1 MSFESITHDYLNELI
16 ALRSN
21 AELSADF
28 TPELSY
34 KPVLHNFFRNISALI
49 SSDIDVIFEPAKQGE
64 SGRPDWRFYD
74 KKSLG
79 NFGYIEG
86 KGLSWDTPLNI
97 TNYQDQ
103 IEKYLQL
110 KSNLILTDG
119 VEFCFFGNSFR
130 ENKCICII
138 NKSKDVR
145 SSYASNPVYSDLEIA
160 FRSFFK
166 TPGFRQCTET
176 EIIADAAKRAKNL
189 AEISQ
194 KLSNLTIGSGLN
206 QAENEAIEALHH
218 LHDLLLKHHDPAL
231 KDNELFADFIAQVLV
246 FGILYAHRFVTG
258 KDDAPIDRFH
268 KIKKFWEKPIEG
280 SAELLPFHE
289 LIVNL
294 NKQFYSNN
302 AIGPLQTWYD
312 DCCRC
317 FAHTQLSR
325 ASTPDFHTLY
335 ENFLKAYDPKKKI
348 DFGSFYTHPKLADMM
363 VRMTEYLAIN
373 ELKITSVFSVN
384 NNIID
389 PCCGTGTF
397 FESIINNIQCN
408 SPVNISGFEIQPA
421 PYALANYRIALL
433 REKHAFQHN
442 VKIVL
447 TNTLSDALEEKIS
460 APCDLF
466 DQEQIFAKELVR
478 SPLILVIGNPPSS
491 DAQKQH
497 TSNKGFKIIQDLLD
511 DFRPPKETRKGRQ
524 NTQKHLQNDFM
535 KFLRWACEKVLLN
548 ENGIL
553 AFVIP
558 SSFFENP
565 TYEYARKWM
574 ASKFNEI
581 FLLKFDEDNRK
592 GGASKN
598 LFQTLQGRSVI
609 FAIRGRKTKR
619 RLCSFFFADISHL
632 PKQDKILFFGKS
644 PKDLIRYFRKA
655 TPNESLTLGLGDIE
669 KDVSEIYSKGIS
681 LFPASDQEEN
691 CIFLRH
697 CSGIKLA
704 PTALFVHSRKGILQ
718 RRCSE
723 IGDLNIS
730 SEKIIENWFA
740 GQRKAVNPEK
750 LSPSIRMEFSTAVK
764 NEKRIPGSIF
774 PYSFRPFLTSFVLLD
789 ENIFS
794 KIKDEGGGGTRLRPE
809 LIKAFSDETNI
820 GFAVAPAPK
829 DIGTKLHRFV
839 SFCWHISDND
849 LCSRQNAHVFCA
861 KYPQYHTGKGDQKES
876 AMNYSN
882 ISQKLIEF
890 GFSENDWVFYS
901 YAIMVS
907 GWYLKK
913 FSSILYSSSDNIP
926 KIPIHLQK
934 DVLHEI
940 ISAGKQIAACE
951 DNAQWNFTD
960 EDLFRKNISL
970 FTKEFYLDSYRLS
983 EDEIFLFTKNNSS
996 PEITLKVCPDILNLK
1011 ISGYDVVVTWLKFH
1025 SHLYTRTTFSDADFA
1040 ELLNLLCAIK
1050 TQLLLISKLD
1060 LFLEKEFDNP
1070 ENWIN

>member
-1 MSFESITHDYLNELI
+1 MSFESITREYLNELMT
-16 ALRSN
+16 LRSN

-34 KPVLHNFFRNISALI
+34 KPVLHGFFRNIAALI

-97 TNYQDQ
+97 TSYQEQ

-110 KSNLILTDG
+110 RSNIILTDG

-130 ENKCICII
+130 ENKRVCII
-138 NKSKDVR
+138 DKSKDVR
-145 SSYASNPVYSDLEIA
+145 STYTLKPVYSDLEIA
-160 FRSFFK
+160 FRSFFQA
-166 TPGFRQCTET
+166 PGFRQCTEN

-206 QAENEAIEALHH
+206 SAENEAIEALHH

-231 KDNELFADFIAQVLV
+231 KDNELFSDFIAQVLV
-246 FGILYAHRFVTG
+246 FGILYAHRFVTSE
-258 KDDAPIDRFH
+258 DDAPIDRFH
-268 KIKKFWEKPIEG
+268 KIKKFWEKPIKG

-289 LIVNL
+289 LIVSL

-348 DFGSFYTHPKLADMM
+348 DFGSFYTHPKLADMV
-363 VRMTEYLAIN
+363 VRMAEYLAIN
-373 ELKITSVFSVN
+373 ELKFTSVFSAD

-397 FESIINNIQCN
+397 IESIIKNIQIN

-433 REKHAFQHN
+433 REKNTLQHN

-497 TSNKGFKIIQDLLD
+497 TTDKGFKIIQHLLD

-609 FAIRGRKTKR
+609 FAIRGQAIKRK
-619 RLCSFFFADISHL
+619 LCSFFFADISHFS
-632 PKQDKILFFGKS
+632 KQDKISFFEKS
-644 PKDLIRYFRKA
+644 PKDLIRDFKKV
-655 TPNESLTLGLGDIE
+655 TPNDSLTMGLGNIE
-669 KDVSEIYSKGIS
+669 KDITEIYSKGIS
-681 LFPASDQEEN
+681 LFPASDQDN
-691 CIFLRH
+691 DCIFLRH

-718 RRCSE
+718 RRCAE
-723 IGDLNIS
+723 IGDLTIPV
-730 SEKIIENWFA
+730 EKIIENWFA

-750 LSPSIRMEFSTAVK
+750 LSPPIRMEFSAAV
-764 NEKRIPGSIF
+764 NDETRIPGNIL

-794 KIKDEGGGGTRLRPE
+794 KIKVEGGGGTRLRPE
-809 LIKAFSDETNI
+809 LINAFSDETNI

-861 KYPQYHTGKGDQKES
+861 KYPKYHTGKIDQKEKLL
-876 AMNYSN
+876 NLSN
-882 ISQKLIEF
+882 ISQKLSEI
-890 GFSENDWVFYS
+890 GFSETDWVFYT

-913 FSSILYSSSDNIP
+913 FSSILYSSSDKIP
-926 KIPIHLQK
+926 RIPIHSQH
-934 DVLHEI
+934 DVLRKI

-951 DNAQWNFTD
+951 DNARWNFS
-960 EDLFRKNISL
+960 EEELFKNNISL
-970 FTKEFYLDSYRLS
+970 FTKEFYLDSYKVS
-983 EDEIFLFTKNNSS
+983 EDKIFLFTKNSSS
-996 PEITLKVCPDILNLK
+996 PEIVLKICPDILNLK

-1025 SHLYTRTTFSDADFA
+1025 SHQYTRSTFSDTDFA

-1050 TQLLLISKLD
+1050 TQLFLISKLD
-1060 LFLEKEFDNP
+1060 LLLEKELNSP
-1070 ENWIN
+1070 SNWLD

>member
-1 MSFESITHDYLNELI
+1 MSFESITCEYLKELT
-16 ALRSN
+16 ALRNN

-34 KPVLHNFFRNISALI
+34 KPVLHNYFQKIVALI
-49 SSDIDVIFEPAKQGE
+49 SSDIDIIFEPAKQGE

-74 KKSLG
+74 KKSQG

-86 KGLSWDTPLNI
+86 KGLSWDTPI
-97 TNYQDQ
+97 SISNYQDQ

-119 VEFCFFGNSFR
+119 IEFCFFGNSFR
-130 ENKCICII
+130 ENKRICIV
-138 NKSKDVR
+138 NKSKNTR
-145 SSYASNPVYSDLEIA
+145 SAYELKPVYSDLEIA
-160 FRSFFK
+160 FRAFFK

-194 KLSNLTIGSGLN
+194 KLSSLSLGSGLN
-206 QAENEAIEALHH
+206 SAENEAIEALHH
-218 LHDLLLKHHDPAL
+218 LHNLLLKHHDPAL
-231 KDNELFADFIAQVLV
+231 KDNELFSDFIAQVLV
-246 FGILYAHRFVTG
+246 FGILYAHRFITCE
-258 KDDAPIDRFH
+258 DDAPSDRFR

-317 FAHTQLSR
+317 LAHTQLNR

-363 VRMTEYLAIN
+363 VRMTEYIAIK
-373 ELKITSVFSVN
+373 ELKISSVFSAD

-397 FESIINNIQCN
+397 IESIINNIKFN
-408 SPVNISGFEIQPA
+408 SPVNIVGFEIQPA

-433 REKHAFQHN
+433 REKLVFQHH

-497 TSNKGFKIIQDLLD
+497 TCNKGFKIIQHLLD
-511 DFRPPKETRKGRQ
+511 DFRPPKEIRKSRQ

-609 FAIRGRKTKR
+609 FAIRGQKIKYKQ
-619 RLCSFFFADISHL
+619 CSFYFLDISHFS
-632 PKQDKILFFGKS
+632 KQEKILFFEKS
-644 PKDLIRYFRKA
+644 PKELIRYFKKV
-655 TPNESLTLGLGDIE
+655 TPNESLILGIGDVE
-669 KDVSEIYSKGIS
+669 KDVTEVYSKGIS
-681 LFPASDQEEN
+681 LFPAFEQDTD

-704 PTALFVHSRKGILQ
+704 PTALFVHSKKGILQ
-718 RRCSE
+718 RRCLE
-723 IGDLNIS
+723 IGDLNIP
-730 SEKIIENWFA
+730 SEKIIENWFS
-740 GQRKAVNPEK
+740 GQRKVVTSEK
-750 LSPSIRMEFSTAVK
+750 LSPSIRLEFSAAIN
-764 NEKRIPGSIF
+764 NENRIAENIF
-774 PYSFRPFLTSFVLLD
+774 SYSFRPFLTSFVLLD

-794 KIKDEGGGGTRLRPE
+794 KIKDEGGRGTRLRPE

-861 KYPQYHTGKGDQKES
+861 KYPMYHTVNVDQQRS
-876 AMNYSN
+876 ALNYSN
-882 ISQKLIEF
+882 ISKKLAHLGLSEF
-890 GFSENDWVFYS
+890 DWVFYA

-913 FSSILYSSSDNIP
+913 FSSILYSSSDKIP
-926 KIPIHLQK
+926 KIPIHSQK
-934 DVLHEI
+934 DVLQKI
-940 ISAGKQIAACE
+940 IFAGKQIAICE
-951 DNAQWNFTD
+951 DNAKWHFSQ
-960 EDLFRKNISL
+960 EDLFKRNVSL
-970 FTKEFYLDSYRLS
+970 FNKEFYLDSYRIS
-983 EDEIFLFTKNNSS
+983 EDKIFLYTKNHSS
-996 PEITLKVCPDILNLK
+996 PEIVLKVCPDILHLK
-1011 ISGYDVVVTWLKFH
+1011 VSGYDVVVTWLKFH
-1025 SHLYTRTTFSDADFA
+1025 SHQYTRTTFSNVDYEEF
-1040 ELLNLLCAIK
+1040 LNLLCAIQ
-1050 TQLLLISKLD
+1050 TQLLYISKLD
-1060 LFLEKEFDNP
+1060 LLLESEFSSL
-1070 ENWIN
+1070 ENWLT

>member
-1 MSFESITHDYLNELI
+1 MSFESITREYLNELMT
-16 ALRSN
+16 LRSN

-34 KPVLHNFFRNISALI
+34 KPVLHVFFRNIAALI

-97 TNYQDQ
+97 TSYQEQ

-110 KSNLILTDG
+110 RSNIILTDG

-130 ENKCICII
+130 ENKRVCII
-138 NKSKDVR
+138 DKSKDVR
-145 SSYASNPVYSDLEIA
+145 STYTLKPVYSDLEIA
-160 FRSFFK
+160 FRSFFQA
-166 TPGFRQCTET
+166 PGFRQCTEN

-206 QAENEAIEALHH
+206 SAENEAIEALHH

-231 KDNELFADFIAQVLV
+231 KDNELFSDFIAQVLV
-246 FGILYAHRFVTG
+246 FGILYAHRFVTSE
-258 KDDAPIDRFH
+258 DDAPIDRFH
-268 KIKKFWEKPIEG
+268 KIKKFWEKPIKG

-289 LIVNL
+289 LIVSL

-348 DFGSFYTHPKLADMM
+348 DFGSFYTHPKLADMV
-363 VRMTEYLAIN
+363 VRMAEYLAIN
-373 ELKITSVFSVN
+373 ELKFTSVFSAD

-397 FESIINNIQCN
+397 IESIIKNIQIN

-433 REKHAFQHN
+433 REKNTLQHN

-497 TSNKGFKIIQDLLD
+497 TTDKGFKIIQHLLD

-609 FAIRGRKTKR
+609 FAIRGQAIKRK
-619 RLCSFFFADISHL
+619 LCSFFFADISHFS
-632 PKQDKILFFGKS
+632 KQDKISFFEKS
-644 PKDLIRYFRKA
+644 PKDLIRDFKKV
-655 TPNESLTLGLGDIE
+655 TPNDSLTMGLGNIE
-669 KDVSEIYSKGIS
+669 KDITEIYSKGIS
-681 LFPASDQEEN
+681 LFPASDQDN
-691 CIFLRH
+691 DCIFLRH

-718 RRCSE
+718 RRCAE
-723 IGDLNIS
+723 IGDLTIPV
-730 SEKIIENWFA
+730 EKIIENWFA

-750 LSPSIRMEFSTAVK
+750 LSPPIRMEFSAAV
-764 NEKRIPGSIF
+764 NDETRIPGNIL

-794 KIKDEGGGGTRLRPE
+794 KIKVEGGGGTRLRPE
-809 LIKAFSDETNI
+809 LINAFSDETNI

-861 KYPQYHTGKGDQKES
+861 KYPKYHTGKIDQKEKLL
-876 AMNYSN
+876 NLSN
-882 ISQKLIEF
+882 ISQKLSEI
-890 GFSENDWVFYS
+890 GFSETDWVFYT

-913 FSSILYSSSDNIP
+913 FSSILYSSSDKIP
-926 KIPIHLQK
+926 RIPIHSQH
-934 DVLHEI
+934 DVLRKI

-951 DNAQWNFTD
+951 DNARWNFS
-960 EDLFRKNISL
+960 EEELFKNNISL
-970 FTKEFYLDSYRLS
+970 FTKEFYLDSYKVS
-983 EDEIFLFTKNNSS
+983 EDKIFLFTKNSSS
-996 PEITLKVCPDILNLK
+996 PEIVLKICPDILNLK

-1025 SHLYTRTTFSDADFA
+1025 SHQYTRSTFSDTDFA

-1050 TQLLLISKLD
+1050 TQLFLISKLD
-1060 LFLEKEFDNP
+1060 LLLEKELNSP
-1070 ENWIN
+1070 SNWLD